1 MWTQGGRSQH
11 RGYRITQSL
20 HCVAKSNSFAEC
32 VLLNNPPGE
41 PPHLASAATR
51 PRDHPLNL
59 SGVPWST
66 LMAGEPSDAPD
77 WGHCHDWRP
86 CLDICG
92 WGSCS
97 LFCFTHHHSVP
108 R

>member
-77 WGHCHDWRP
+77 GLFKSTHCARL
-86 CLDICG
+86 LDLATQ
-92 WGSCS
+92 CS
-97 LFCFTHHHSVP
+97 DCVIL
-108 R
+108 